1 MQTSNTSFG
10 LVILVWAAGLGAAM
24 QFSKFSFL
32 FEELGRI
39 YPDAGASLGF
49 LVSVLSVMG
58 IFLGLFSGVL
68 VSRFGFKRVL
78 INGLI
83 IGALMSMIQGFFP
96 PFWIM
101 LLTRLVEGL
110 SQIAIVVA
118 APTLIGLISAQRHH
132 GLTMSLW
139 GTFFGVAYAITN
151 LVAPPIVAAVGAGG
165 LLFAHGALL
174 GAMAILLAL
183 ILPREDQGDPA
194 ARLPALKELPALHI
208 EIYRS
213 PFLSAPALGW
223 VGYTL
228 TYVSL
233 LTLLP
238 EQINQT
244 DRLFVVTAMPLA
256 GIVVSMTLGVFLLRY
271 VSAARLTIGAF
282 ALSALC
288 ALLVV
293 LEPDWSLAYLALFGA
308 MGLVQGASYAAIPQL
323 NPSADGQAKA
333 NGALAQMG
341 NLGNSLGTPLLLAIF
356 GVAGFGG
363 MMGAV
368 VLIFVVALIV
378 HLVLA
383 RQRSELGAS

>member
-1 MQTSNTSFG
+1 MQASNTSFG
-10 LVILVWAAGLGAAM
+10 LVLLVWAAGLGAAM

-32 FEELGRI
+32 FGELGRI

-49 LVSVLSVMG
+49 LVSILSVMG

-78 INGLI
+78 INGLV
-83 IGALMSMIQGFFP
+83 IGALMSMLQAFFP

-101 LLTRLVEGL
+101 LLTRLIEGL

-151 LVAPPIVAAVGAGG
+151 LVAPAIIAAAGPSG
-165 LLFAHGALL
+165 LLVAHGALL
-174 GAMAILLAL
+174 GVMAILLAL
-183 ILPREDQGDPA
+183 FLPGQDRGDPA
-194 ARLPALKELPALHI
+194 ARLPALGDLPAFHI

-238 EQINQT
+238 EQINQA
-244 DRLFVVTAMPLA
+244 DRLFVVTAMPLVS
-256 GIVVSMTLGVFLLRY
+256 IVVSLTLGVFLLRFMSAAHLTIAAFA
-271 VSAARLTIGAF
+271 VSAA
-282 ALSALC
+282 C

-293 LEPDWSLAYLALFGA
+293 LKPDWSFAYLALFSA

-323 NPSADGQAKA
+323 NPSADGQARA

-356 GVAGFGG
+356 GATGFGG
-363 MMGAV
+363 MMGTV
-368 VLIFVVALIV
+368 VFIYLASMITHIV
-378 HLVLA
+378 LE
-383 RQRSELGAS
+383 RQRAEWTAK